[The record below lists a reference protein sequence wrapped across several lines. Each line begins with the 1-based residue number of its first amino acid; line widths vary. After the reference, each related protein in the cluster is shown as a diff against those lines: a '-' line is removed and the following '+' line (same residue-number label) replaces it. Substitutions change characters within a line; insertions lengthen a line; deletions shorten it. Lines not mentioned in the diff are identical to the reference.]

1 MSVTTIACE
10 YTGEQGVAAAYLA
23 IDGDEAAFVETNTNH
38 ATERLLAS
46 LAQAGMRA
54 EQVRYIIITHV
65 HLDHAGGAGSLMAA
79 CPNATLL
86 AHPRAAPHV
95 IDPSRIVKGS
105 TAVYGA
111 RRFAELYGEIRPVS
125 AERVQ
130 ALEDGETRTLGHRTL
145 SLLHTRG
152 HANHHFCIHDDG
164 ANGVFTGDS
173 FGILYPAL
181 QRYGLLCFP
190 STTPT
195 DFDGPAALASL
206 DRIVQTGAE
215 RVWPT
220 HMGEYTRVNELA
232 QQLRPQLEAYINLV
246 DEADASDRDGEKLDQ
261 FCHAQIAEMFRLLLD
276 QHGLGSDR
284 QAHALVS
291 LDLDLNAQGVAFA
304 VRKRRYKRAT
314 HPRN

>member
-1 MSVTTIACE
+1 MSVTTIDCE

-111 RRFAELYGEIRPVS
+111 ERFAELYGEIRPVS

-130 ALEDGETRTLGHRTL
+130 ALEDGETRTLGHL
-145 SLLHTRG
+145 SL
-152 HANHHFCIHDDG
+152 IH
-164 ANGVFTGDS
+164 
-173 FGILYPAL
+173 I
-181 QRYGLLCFP
+181 
-190 STTPT
+190 
-195 DFDGPAALASL
+195 
-206 DRIVQTGAE
+206 
-215 RVWPT
+215 
-220 HMGEYTRVNELA
+220 
-232 QQLRPQLEAYINLV
+232 
-246 DEADASDRDGEKLDQ
+246 
-261 FCHAQIAEMFRLLLD
+261 
-276 QHGLGSDR
+276 
-284 QAHALVS
+284 
-291 LDLDLNAQGVAFA
+291 
-304 VRKRRYKRAT
+304 
-314 HPRN
+314 